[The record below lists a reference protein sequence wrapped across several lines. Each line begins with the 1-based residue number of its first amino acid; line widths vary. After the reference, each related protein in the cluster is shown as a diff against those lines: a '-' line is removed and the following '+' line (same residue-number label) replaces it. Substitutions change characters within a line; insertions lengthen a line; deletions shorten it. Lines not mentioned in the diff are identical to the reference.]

1 MRYLTIEEVLEI
13 NAEVMG
19 GRHALR
25 DRGLLDSAVAR
36 PQASA
41 FGADA
46 YLDLAS
52 KAAALLHSLVLNH
65 AFVDGNKRTAVLAT
79 LVDLAS
85 KAAALLHS
93 LVLNHAFVDG
103 NKRTAVLATLVFLDL
118 NGYVI
123 RWDQQEALDFVL
135 SLVVRQ
141 IELDDV
147 KTFLRSR
154 MYSKDIVAPHKPEET

>member
-1 MRYLTIEEVLEI
+1 MRYLTVEEVLEV

-25 DRGLLDSAVAR
+25 DRGLLESAVAR

-41 FGADA
+41 LGADA
-46 YLDLAS
+46 YPDL
-52 KAAALLHSLVLNH
+52 V
-65 AFVDGNKRTAVLAT
+65 
-79 LVDLAS
+79 S

-118 NGYVI
+118 NGYAI
-123 RWDQQEALDFVL
+123 RWEQREALDFVL
-135 SLVVRQ
+135 RLADHQV
-141 IELDDV
+141 EMEDV
-147 KTFLRSR
+147 IAFLRDRVHRRHS
-154 MYSKDIVAPHKPEET
+154 

>member
-1 MRYLTIEEVLEI
+1 MRYLSVEETLEI

-19 GRHALR
+19 GRHVLR
-25 DRGLLDSAVAR
+25 DRALLESAVAR

-41 FGADA
+41 FGVDA
-46 YLDLAS
+46 YS
-52 KAAALLHSLVLNH
+52 
-65 AFVDGNKRTAVLAT
+65 
-79 LVDLAS
+79 DLAS

-123 RWDQQEALDFVL
+123 RWDQNVALDFVL
-135 SLVVRQ
+135 RLAVHK
-141 IELDDV
+141 IELGDAV
-147 KTFLRSR
+147 TFLRARMHPRDIATSHTSR
-154 MYSKDIVAPHKPEET
+154 Q